1 MDTGDVGIVVIVDE
15 MVDDVVKEEVEAVVV
30 VDAVV
35 DDDLVAVVVGTNVPF
50 LVMRFNVVVLVVNA
64 VLAS

>member
-15 MVDDVVKEEVEAVVV
+15 VVVDVVKEEVEAVVV
-30 VDAVV
+30 VDTLV
-35 DDDLVAVVVGTNVPF
+35 DDDLVAVVIGANVPF
-50 LVMRFNVVVLVVNA
+50 LVMRFNVVVLVVVA